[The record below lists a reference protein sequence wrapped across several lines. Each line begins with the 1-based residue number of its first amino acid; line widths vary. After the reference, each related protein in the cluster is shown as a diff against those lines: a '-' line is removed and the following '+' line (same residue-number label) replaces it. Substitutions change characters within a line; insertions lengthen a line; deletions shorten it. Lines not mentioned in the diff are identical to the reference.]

1 MDIFKHIFFLLAL
14 RFRSKLK
21 QDVNISPFVNHF
33 VLKNPLV
40 LDTFLHANLIKHVYL
55 KQNSKFSKFLFA
67 PIFLLNDVIGAML
80 SKNVGWFLQIAFLYV
95 LQSVIWQINDFWF
108 TKTGIVWLAVN
119 LCKILYPRYNL
130 AGKSTSKFYIKCF
143 LRRPLR

>member
-1 MDIFKHIFFLLAL
+1 MDIFEHIFFLLAL

-80 SKNVGWFLQIAFLYV
+80 SKNVGWFL
-95 LQSVIWQINDFWF
+95 
-108 TKTGIVWLAVN
+108 
-119 LCKILYPRYNL
+119 
-130 AGKSTSKFYIKCF
+130 
-143 LRRPLR
+143 